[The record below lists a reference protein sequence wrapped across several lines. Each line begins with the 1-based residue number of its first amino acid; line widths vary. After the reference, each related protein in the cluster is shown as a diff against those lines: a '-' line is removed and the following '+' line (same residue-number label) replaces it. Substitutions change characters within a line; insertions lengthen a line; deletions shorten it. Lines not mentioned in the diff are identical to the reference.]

1 MYFDEE
7 KRLENVSILTAF
19 VFGIISFI
27 SPCVLPIVPGY
38 LSFISGYSFDEMI
51 HSTRSELFRKVTLNS
66 VLFIV
71 GFSLIFVALGASATA
86 AGQFLLQKLSL
97 FSKIAGAIIIIFGLH
112 MIGVFKIRFLNYER
126 KFHSDK
132 KIGPLGSFVAGLAF
146 AFGWT
151 PCIGPVLATI
161 LTIAAQEDTIGK
173 GIILLSVYS
182 LGLGIPFLITSLSI
196 NAFLTFFKKFSNY
209 VRWVEVTGGA
219 LLIVVGVLIM
229 TNSLTLLSGYF
240 AKWFPFLN
248 QLS

>member
-1 MYFDEE
+1 M
-7 KRLENVSILTAF
+7 ENVNILTAF

-38 LSFISGYSFDEMI
+38 LSFISGYSFDEMLN
-51 HSTRSELFRKVTLNS
+51 SSRPELFKRVTLNS
-66 VLFIV
+66 ILFII
-71 GFSLIFVALGASATA
+71 GFSIIFIALGASATFV
-86 AGQFLLQKLSL
+86 GQFLLQKLNI

-112 MIGVFKIRFLNYER
+112 MVGIFKISFLNYEK

-132 KIGPLGSFVAGLAF
+132 KIGPLGSLVAGLAF

-151 PCIGPVLATI
+151 PCIGPVLAAI
-161 LTIAAQEDTIGK
+161 LTIAAQQDTVGK
-173 GIILLSVYS
+173 GIMLLSVYS

-196 NAFLTFFKKFSNY
+196 NAFLSFFGKFKKY
-209 VRWVEVTGGA
+209 IRWVEVGGGA
-219 LLIVVGVLIM
+219 LLIIVGFLIM
-229 TNSLTLLSGYF
+229 TNNLTVLSSYF

>member
-1 MYFDEE
+1 
-7 KRLENVSILTAF
+7 LENVNILTAF

-38 LSFISGYSFDEMI
+38 LSFISGYSFDEMLN
-51 HSTRSELFRKVTLNS
+51 SSRPELFKRVTLNS
-66 VLFIV
+66 ILFII
-71 GFSLIFVALGASATA
+71 GFSIIFIALGASATFV
-86 AGQFLLQKLSL
+86 GQFLLQKLNI

-112 MIGVFKIRFLNYER
+112 MVGIFKISFLNYEK

-132 KIGPLGSFVAGLAF
+132 KIGPLGSLVAGLAF

-151 PCIGPVLATI
+151 PCIGPVLAAI
-161 LTIAAQEDTIGK
+161 LTIAAQQDTVGK
-173 GIILLSVYS
+173 GIMLLSVYS

-196 NAFLTFFKKFSNY
+196 NAFLSFFGKFKKY
-209 VRWVEVTGGA
+209 IRWVEVGGGA
-219 LLIVVGVLIM
+219 LLIIVGFLIM
-229 TNSLTLLSGYF
+229 TNNLTVLSSYF